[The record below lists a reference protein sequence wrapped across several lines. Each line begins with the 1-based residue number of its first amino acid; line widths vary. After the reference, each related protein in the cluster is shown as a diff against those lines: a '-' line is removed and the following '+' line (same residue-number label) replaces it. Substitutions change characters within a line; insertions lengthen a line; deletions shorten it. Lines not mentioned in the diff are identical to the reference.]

1 MMWIRSAML
10 LSTALAWLV
19 TTATAQQSPST
30 PEGPAPRQSSSQD
43 SRNAPCQPE
52 GNGPT
57 APFDTCKY
65 LPVGS
70 GRLAPGIRPPRIVSM
85 VNPTY
90 TDAAR
95 KAKVNGS
102 VIIAVALNEEGG
114 VDDVKVVRP
123 LGYGL
128 DREALEAVRQSKFV
142 PATRDGKP
150 VAVQINMETTFS
162 LY

>member
-1 MMWIRSAML
+1 
-10 LSTALAWLV
+10 
-19 TTATAQQSPST
+19 
-30 PEGPAPRQSSSQD
+30 
-43 SRNAPCQPE
+43 
-52 GNGPT
+52 
-57 APFDTCKY
+57 
-65 LPVGS
+65 
-70 GRLAPGIRPPRIVSM
+70 M